1 MTSLEFAEAA
11 RQMGSVIR
19 RAGHVVPT
27 FRSPP
32 KVPGRARSIL
42 RRPDGSTSVAVAL
55 RGRAMTSIVSDMIEG
70 VVVANRLHGQEAAW
84 LRDQLWSSVDA
95 VLAAGAPGSIVAS
108 TGSPL
113 AAFENRSW
121 AA

>member
-32 KVPGRARSIL
+32 RVPGRSRSIV
-42 RRPDGSTSVAVAL
+42 RRADGSATVAVAL
-55 RGRAMTSIVSDMIEG
+55 RGRAITSIVADMIDG
-70 VVVANRLHGQEAAW
+70 VIAANRLHGQEAAW
-84 LRDQLWSSVDA
+84 LRDQLWASVEA
-95 VLAAGAPGSIVAS
+95 VLDPGSEGPERALRVS
-108 TGSPL
+108 L
-113 AAFENRSW
+113 AKPEVRAW